1 MAQGVMASYMYE
13 IFDQRSNPFSV
24 LLEKKKNSS
33 SPRCHM
39 GSQSL
44 ELELLCAVSRAA
56 KMPKVRG
63 LHANNTAHVSNEIS
77 GSSV

>member
-1 MAQGVMASYMYE
+1 M
-13 IFDQRSNPFSV
+13 RSLTRDLTRSV
-24 LLEKKKNSS
+24 FYWKKKKNSS

-63 LHANNTAHVSNEIS
+63 LHANNTAHVSNEIT